1 MHGRTLGPLLVGI
14 LGASTPAGALAQSLY
29 DGDTLPRGVGGLI
42 VSPSI
47 GYGPGVFQRFGDGW
61 QVGRESIL
69 EDFDG
74 LELSRV
80 LGGNAEGQA
89 GIETVAGGS
98 LGITNFKASQTSIG
112 INFTAAYGITDR
124 LTVAA
129 LLPFQ
134 WVRYD
139 LDAYLT
145 YPPGAKDISDLKVSE
160 DPSAIRCPGGDFN
173 FGLDD
178 IARLGTRIDGYR
190 FQAGDLQRA
199 LTSDCLGYDPIFD
212 RLEPGDDGLF
222 HGRQARTKS
231 GFRDF
236 ALGAKYQFFR
246 GRHVRLAALGF
257 AVLGTGKPA
266 DPNKLI
272 DFKLGDGNSSVGLL
286 LGATIPLG
294 RVTIG
299 TSAGVEVE
307 LPDKERLRLANLSFD
322 DTLETQL
329 ATGEISEQELLARVD
344 EGALQPIVT
353 RYDVVETSR
362 KLGNN
367 INVYS
372 YVNVQLLE
380 WLSVGA
386 IFTFLHHFRDR
397 LDDIHQ
403 RPDGAAPYPTEA
415 EVRARVQQMVD
426 DGEITDEEGR
436 LEALKAGLSET
447 VERKKAAYGWRTVR
461 GQLALG
467 LGLNFNTLP
476 MFARGDFPVP
486 LIASISISR
495 FFAGQNIDT
504 PDAVQLNLT
513 LPFAFGEVKDPAEWG
528 NDDEGRGPPWP

>member
-1 MHGRTLGPLLVGI
+1 MPG
-14 LGASTPAGALAQSLY
+14 GALAQSLF
-29 DGDTLPRGVGGLI
+29 DGDTLPKGVGGLI
-42 VSPSI
+42 VSPSV
-47 GYGPGVFQRFGDGW
+47 GYGPGVLQRFGAGW
-61 QVGRESIL
+61 QLGRESIL
-69 EDFDG
+69 DDVDG

-80 LGGNAEGQA
+80 LGGNDAGKA
-89 GIETVAGGS
+89 GIEAVAGGS
-98 LGITNFKASQTSIG
+98 LGITNFKATQNSFG

-129 LLPFQ
+129 VIPFQ

-145 YPPGAKDISDLKVSE
+145 YPGPDENGEPYPVSDLKVAE
-160 DPSAIRCPGGDFN
+160 DPNAIRCPGGDFN

-178 IARLGTRIDGYR
+178 IDRLGTHVEGYR

-231 GFRDF
+231 GFRDL

-246 GRHVRLAALGF
+246 GRHIRLAALGF
-257 AVLGTGKPA
+257 VVAGTGKPQ

-272 DFKLGDGNSSVGLL
+272 DFKLGDGNWSTGFL
-286 LGATIPLG
+286 LGATVPLG

-299 TSAGVEVE
+299 ASAGMEVE
-307 LPDKERLRLANLSFD
+307 LPDKERLRLANVSFSD
-322 DTLETQL
+322 DLEEAL
-329 ATGEISEQELLARVD
+329 ALGQISERDLLKRID
-344 EGALQPIVT
+344 EGAIQPIVT

-367 INVYS
+367 LNAYS
-372 YVNVQLLE
+372 YVNVQILE

-386 IFTFLHHFRDR
+386 VFTFLHHFRDR
-397 LDDIHQ
+397 IDEIHQ
-403 RPDGAAPYPTEA
+403 RPEGAAPYATEA
-415 EVRARVQQMVD
+415 EVRARVQKMVD
-426 DGEITDEEGR
+426 DGEITDEKGR
-436 LEALKAGLSET
+436 LEALKAGLAET

-461 GQLALG
+461 GQLAVG

-476 MFARGDFPVP
+476 MFARGEFPIP
-486 LIASISISR
+486 IIASISASR
-495 FFAGQNIDT
+495 FLAGQNIDT

-513 LPFAFGEVKDPAEWG
+513 LPIAFGEIKDPAEWG
-528 NDDEGRGPPWP
+528 YDDDGGGPPWP